1 MSDIDVELRNI
12 TKRWG
17 KFTAVKNVSLQVEKG
32 KFLSLLGPSG
42 CGKTTIMRIIS
53 GFEQPTEGIVL
64 IAGEDMTGKK
74 PNQRSTN
81 LVFQHHALFP
91 HLTVTENIAFGLR
104 IKKLP
109 REDIKKRVIRMLEL
123 IQLPELGDRKI
134 SQLSGGQRQRIAV
147 ARALVNEP
155 TVLLLDEP
163 LSALDLKLREQMQLE
178 LKRIQHEIGTT
189 FVFVTHDQKEAIT
202 MSDVIAVINEGVIE
216 QVASSRDIYER
227 PETEFVASF
236 IGETN
241 LLKGK
246 IVNVNGNHTTLEC
259 AGEEIHLNLD
269 QKLPVGSPL
278 GVSVRPERI
287 IWGAISDDLINTFAV
302 TVCEVIYQG
311 NNVHYRVVTANG
323 LELGVDITNNGAH
336 KLAGEGDRVQIGWP
350 IERGVPV
357 RGKAT

>member
-1 MSDIDVELRNI
+1 MNEIDVELKNV

-17 KFTAVKNVSLQVEKG
+17 DFVAVDNVSLQVEKG

-53 GFEQPTEGIVL
+53 GFEQPTNGTVL
-64 IAGEDMTGKK
+64 ISGQDMSGKK
-74 PNQRSTN
+74 PNQRPTN

-91 HLTVTENIAFGLR
+91 HLTVFENIAFGLK
-104 IKKLP
+104 IKKLAAN
-109 REDIKKRVIRMLEL
+109 DIKKRVTRMLGL
-123 IQLPELGDRKI
+123 IQLPELGGRKI
-134 SQLSGGQRQRIAV
+134 SQLSGGQRQRIAI

-202 MSDVIAVINEGVIE
+202 MSDVIAVVNEGIIE

-241 LLKGK
+241 LIKGK
-246 IVNVNGNHTTLEC
+246 VIRTNGASVTVESS
-259 AGEEIHLNLD
+259 GEEIHLSLE
-269 QKLPVGSPL
+269 QKLPIGSSL

-287 IWGAISDDLINTFAV
+287 IWDATANELSNTF
-302 TVCEVIYQG
+302 EVIVKEVIFQG
-311 NNVHYRVVTANG
+311 SIVYYRVVTHNG
-323 LELGVDITNNGAH
+323 LELGVDITNNGSH
-336 KLAGEGDRVQIGWP
+336 KLAAEGDKARIGWP

-357 RGKAT
+357 RGNLE